1 MKKSHRKIDKKK
13 KIIRDYNKTASFY
26 DRRYREL
33 QEEKYE
39 FLLKNYRANGKNILD
54 LGCGTGLFFE
64 YIRKSILDNQ
74 EIKCNYTAIDISWN
88 MLLEFQSKFIISECL
103 KRTPNLLLSDIE
115 YLPFRD
121 NVFSS
126 IFSITSFQNLPQL
139 EKGINELFRVSKSN
153 ADFRF
158 STLKKNLNLKS
169 LFKILNTKIT
179 SLKTIENED
188 LEDIV
193 LEGRYFKY

>member
-1 MKKSHRKIDKKK
+1 M
-13 KIIRDYNKTASFY
+13 
-26 DRRYREL
+26 
-33 QEEKYE
+33 
-39 FLLKNYRANGKNILD
+39 LLK
-54 LGCGTGLFFE
+54 
-64 YIRKSILDNQ
+64 
-74 EIKCNYTAIDISWN
+74 
-88 MLLEFQSKFIISECL
+88 FQSKFIISECL

-139 EKGINELFRVSKSN
+139 EKGINESFRVSKSN

-179 SLKTIENED
+179 SLKTIETED
-188 LEDIV
+188 LEDII
-193 LEGRYFKY
+193 LEGRYFKD